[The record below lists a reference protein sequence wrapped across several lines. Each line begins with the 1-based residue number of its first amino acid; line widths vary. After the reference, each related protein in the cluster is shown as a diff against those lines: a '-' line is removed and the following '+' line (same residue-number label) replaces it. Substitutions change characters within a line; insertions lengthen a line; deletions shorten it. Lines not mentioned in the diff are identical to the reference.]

1 MKRFVAIL
9 LGLILLLGLSLA
21 LYLGSAEEWFRAEP
35 PVTSTLYDINADGE
49 VELVRW
55 NLGDSMVLWHWDRDA
70 DGRHELVAYDAMFGA
85 DGILSP
91 AGRITAWDW
100 GANSVIDDGEVPA
113 QVEAFLQQ
121 ESIAALLAAPPQGK
135 VALVGADIQRLAA
148 DIERGYDEWRLS
160 GFRMPIVGCNLP
172 DLRNLLPG
180 APRAYRNGVHQGFDF
195 MPGHVGVPTGYS
207 APAVAAK
214 DGVIMRADIDYT
226 EMSPAEYQTAIATA
240 QGSGSTPTDVLD
252 QLRGRQVWIDHGAG
266 VISRYAHLSGIAAGI
281 VVGHRVAAGDI
292 IGFVGNSGTDAATQG
307 GRNGAHLHYEL
318 RIDDRYL
325 GEGMAADDLRAMAT
339 RIFGLGE

>member
-9 LGLILLLGLSLA
+9 IGLLVLVGLSLA
-21 LYLGSAEEWFRAEP
+21 LYLNGAEEWFRAEP
-35 PVTSTLYDINADGE
+35 PVTSTLYDIDADGE

-70 DGRHELVAYDAMFGA
+70 DGQHELVAYDAIIGA
-85 DGILSP
+85 DEILSP
-91 AGRITAWDW
+91 AGRIIAWDW

-113 QVEAFLQQ
+113 QVEAYLQQ
-121 ESIAALLAAPPQGK
+121 EPIAAVLAAPPQGE
-135 VALVGADIQRLAA
+135 VALVGADIQALAA
-148 DIERGYDEWRLS
+148 DIETGYDDWRLS
-160 GFRMPIVGCNLP
+160 GFRMPIVGSKLP
-172 DLRNLLPG
+172 DLRTLLPG

-214 DGVIMRADIDYT
+214 DGVIMRADVDYT
-226 EMSPAEYQTAIATA
+226 EFTPAEYQTALATA
-240 QGSGSTPTDVLD
+240 ESAGTTPPEVLD

-281 VVGHRVAAGDI
+281 IAGHRVAAGDI
-292 IGFVGNSGTDAATQG
+292 IGFVGNSGTEAATQG
-307 GRNGAHLHYEL
+307 SRNGAHLHYEV
-318 RIDDRYL
+318 RVDDRYL
-325 GEGMAADDLRAMAT
+325 GEGMTADDIRTLVT